1 MGKLARAI
9 DRLSGLN
16 GLSGDLKQVLFIGG
30 AAGLAMIGTKL
41 LFDKIPFLANLP
53 WWGKALSLAVV
64 GGGAAI
70 GVGRMAG
77 KDPKS
82 PLVGAGAGIAGAM
95 IGLAVAETVSNLM
108 PASVVAGL
116 GYGSTGF
123 GYDKSLTPG
132 IADLGDMST
141 RAPRMLEGG
150 FGDLETRQP
159 RSAGGYTE
167 GLGYAAS
174 RPDAA
179 SSALAGVLA

>member
-41 LFDKIPFLANLP
+41 LFDKISFLANLP

-77 KDPKS
+77 EDPKS

-116 GYGSTGF
+116 GYGSSGF
-123 GYDKSLTPG
+123 GYDKNLQPG
-132 IADLGDMST
+132 IADLDV
-141 RAPRMLEGG
+141 RQPRMLE
-150 FGDLETRQP
+150 DLATREP
-159 RSAGGYTE
+159 RSAGGFTE
-167 GLGYAAS
+167 GLGYSAR
-174 RPDAA
+174 RPDPA
-179 SSALAGVLA
+179 SSALAGVLV